1 MVLTASK
8 RSINQK
14 KLAPYIFIAPA
25 VIFFC
30 LLLVYPILFGFLLS
44 FQDWNLLA
52 REASFVGLGNY
63 AKALRDPLF
72 RKSLWNTV
80 YYTLMTIPPTVI
92 LSLIL
97 ALMINSRLIRYKSL
111 FRVLYFVPVVTSM
124 VAISFVWKWMYNP
137 RYGLINLALEA
148 VGFTGQSWLSSPTL
162 ALPSVAI
169 MMIWQSV
176 GFYMVLFIAGLQ
188 GIPETLCEA
197 ATIDGANR
205 WQTFSYITLPLLNP
219 TIVFILITSVINSF
233 QVFVPVFVMTS
244 STTGEP
250 GGPLNSTRVLVY
262 HLYSIAF
269 RNLDMGYGSA
279 IAFIL
284 FAILLIVT
292 VLQFKVVQQKVEY

>member
-169 MMIWQSV
+169 MMIWQGV

-188 GIPETLCEA
+188 GIPETLYEA

>member
-1 MVLTASK
+1 LTASK

-169 MMIWQSV
+169 MMIWQGV

-188 GIPETLCEA
+188 GIPETLYEA

>member
-188 GIPETLCEA
+188 GIPETLYEA

>member
-1 MVLTASK
+1 MTASK

-14 KLAPYIFIAPA
+14 KLAPYIFVAPA

-188 GIPETLCEA
+188 GIPETLYEA

>member
-14 KLAPYIFIAPA
+14 RLAPYIFIAPA

-188 GIPETLCEA
+188 GIPETLYEA

-233 QVFVPVFVMTS
+233 QMFVPVFMMTS

>member
-176 GFYMVLFIAGLQ
+176 GFYMVLFIVGLQ
-188 GIPETLCEA
+188 GIPETLYEA

>member
-1 MVLTASK
+1 MTASK

-188 GIPETLCEA
+188 GIPETLYEA

>member
-1 MVLTASK
+1 MTASK

-169 MMIWQSV
+169 MMIWQGV

-188 GIPETLCEA
+188 GIPETLYEA

>member
-1 MVLTASK
+1 MTASK

-188 GIPETLCEA
+188 GIPETLYEA

-292 VLQFKVVQQKVEY
+292 VLQFEVVQQKVEY

>member
-14 KLAPYIFIAPA
+14 KLAPYIFVAPA

-188 GIPETLCEA
+188 GIPETLYEA

>member
-1 MVLTASK
+1 MAVITRK
-8 RSINQK
+8 RNINQK
-14 KLAPYIFIAPA
+14 KLAPYLFIAPA
-25 VIFFC
+25 VILFC
-30 LLLVYPILFGFLLS
+30 LLLVYPIFSGFLLS

-52 REASFVGLGNY
+52 KEASFVGLGNY
-63 AKALRDPLF
+63 TKALRDPLF
-72 RKSLWNTV
+72 KKSLWNTV
-80 YYTLMTIPPTVI
+80 YYTLMTIPATVV
-92 LSLIL
+92 LSLVV
-97 ALMINSRLIRYKSL
+97 ALMINSRLVKWKSL
-111 FRVLYFVPVVTSM
+111 FRILYFIPVVTSM

-148 VGFTGQSWLSSPTL
+148 IGLNGQSWLSSPTL

-169 MMIWQSV
+169 MMIWQSL

-188 GIPETLCEA
+188 GIPETLYEA
-197 ATIDGANR
+197 STIDGANR
-205 WQTFSYITLPLLNP
+205 WQTFAYITLPLLNP

-284 FAILLIVT
+284 FAILLVIT
-292 VLQFKVVQQKVEY
+292 VLQFRVVQHKVEY

>member
-1 MVLTASK
+1 MITRK
-8 RSINQK
+8 RNINQK
-14 KLAPYIFIAPA
+14 KLAPYLFIAPA

-30 LLLVYPILFGFLLS
+30 LLLVYPIFSGFLLS

-52 REASFVGLGNY
+52 KEASFVGLGNY
-63 AKALRDPLF
+63 TKAFRDPLF
-72 RKSLWNTV
+72 KKSLWNTV
-80 YYTLMTIPPTVI
+80 YYTLMTIPATVV
-92 LSLIL
+92 LSLVV
-97 ALMINSRLIRYKSL
+97 ALMINSRLVKWKSL
-111 FRVLYFVPVVTSM
+111 FRILYFIPVVTSM

-148 VGFTGQSWLSSPTL
+148 IGLNGQSWLSSPTL

-169 MMIWQSV
+169 MMIWQSL

-188 GIPETLCEA
+188 GIPETLYEA
-197 ATIDGANR
+197 STIDGANR
-205 WQTFSYITLPLLNP
+205 WQTFAYITLPLLNP

-284 FAILLIVT
+284 FAILLVIT
-292 VLQFKVVQQKVEY
+292 VLQFRVVQHKVEY

>member
-25 VIFFC
+25 FIFFC

-188 GIPETLCEA
+188 GIPETLYEA

>member
-188 GIPETLCEA
+188 GIPETLYEA

-262 HLYSIAF
+262 PAF
-269 RNLDMGYGSA
+269 RTLGQR
-279 IAFIL
+279 IRWVF
-284 FAILLIVT
+284 
-292 VLQFKVVQQKVEY
+292 

>member
-1 MVLTASK
+1 MITRK
-8 RSINQK
+8 RNINQK
-14 KLAPYIFIAPA
+14 KLAPYLFIAPA

-30 LLLVYPILFGFLLS
+30 LLLVYPIFSGFLLS

-52 REASFVGLGNY
+52 KEASFVGLGNY
-63 AKALRDPLF
+63 TKALRDPLF
-72 RKSLWNTV
+72 KKSLWNTV
-80 YYTLMTIPPTVI
+80 YYTLMTIPATVV
-92 LSLIL
+92 LSLVV
-97 ALMINSRLIRYKSL
+97 ALMINSRLVKWKSL
-111 FRVLYFVPVVTSM
+111 FRILYFIPVVTSM

-148 VGFTGQSWLSSPTL
+148 IGLNGQSWLSSPTL
-162 ALPSVAI
+162 ALPSIAI
-169 MMIWQSV
+169 MMIWQSL

-188 GIPETLCEA
+188 GIPETLYEA
-197 ATIDGANR
+197 STIDGANR
-205 WQTFSYITLPLLNP
+205 WQTFAYITLPLLNP

-284 FAILLIVT
+284 FAILLVIT
-292 VLQFKVVQQKVEY
+292 VLQFRVVQHKVEY